1 MWLSRF
7 LLHRVAEQFHT
18 GVTFHPKFIPG
29 DWNGSGAHCNCSTN
43 STRADGGRQV
53 IEDYIMKLKER
64 HSIHVE
70 FYGQDNE
77 QRLTGKHETASIHQ
91 FLYGVADR
99 GASVRIPR
107 ACDRDGKGYYEDR
120 RPASNCDPYIVTGL
134 IADTTLLNGQHS
146 QELVDHARA
155 WKNEYFTR

>member
-18 GVTFHPKFIPG
+18 GVTFHPKPIPG
-29 DWNGSGAHCNCSTN
+29 DWNGSGAHCNYSTN
-43 STRADGGRQV
+43 STRNEGGRAV
-53 IEDYIMKLKER
+53 IDEYINKLKER
-64 HSIHVE
+64 HAIHVQ

-91 FLYGVADR
+91 FLAGVADR

-107 ACDRDGKGYYEDR
+107 MTDRLGKGYLEDR
-120 RPASNCDPYIVTGL
+120 RPASNCDPYIVTGM
-134 IADTTLLNGQHS
+134 IADTTILPKSMS
-146 QELVDHARA
+146 QELVDHITE
-155 WKNEYFTR
+155 WKKEYFTY